1 MQAAALPRC
10 PAPRRL
16 LPSLRSA
23 PRRDPGR
30 LRQRGGLRC
39 APLRGAGGVR
49 KRPRPPPQPG
59 IPRFVSDTP
68 GSATRVRDSAAA
80 GGERPG
86 SAVSSRHL
94 PRPPSLPPSRC
105 FAPVL
110 AKGKEV
116 APRRAVPC
124 RTLPGCAAPSAQ
136 PPPFLC
142 PALPCPLSGA
152 GSPRATTAPSNPG
165 EAGGAALTDSLP
177 EPPRVPAGSRQP
189 FAPGPAAEESTA
201 CARTPFVNRSR
212 LQPRTYEILSSD
224 QKVKECEK
232 GRSGVTYAPVT
243 VS

>member
-116 APRRAVPC
+116 APRRAAPYPSGVRGPISPAAS
-124 RTLPGCAAPSAQ
+124 LPLP
-136 PPPFLC
+136 C
-142 PALPCPLSGA
+142 PALPAFRC
-152 GSPRATTAPSNPG
+152 RQ
-165 EAGGAALTDSLP
+165 
-177 EPPRVPAGSRQP
+177 PAGH
-189 FAPGPAAEESTA
+189 
-201 CARTPFVNRSR
+201 NRPE
-212 LQPRTYEILSSD
+212 QPRRG
-224 QKVKECEK
+224 
-232 GRSGVTYAPVT
+232 GRSCAH
-243 VS
+243 

>member
-1 MQAAALPRC
+1 MRLQVPGAGGGSRAEDRAVTATTGARRRPGRWACRQRPCRAA
-10 PAPRRL
+10 RRRAGS
-16 LPSLRSA
+16 SLRSA

-142 PALPCPLSGA
+142 PALPCPARFQVPAARGPQP
-152 GSPRATTAPSNPG
+152 PRATPARRAELRSLTACRSRRVCPQ
-165 EAGGAALTDSLP
+165 GAVSRLRLARLRRKAQL
-177 EPPRVPAGSRQP
+177 VPAL
-189 FAPGPAAEESTA
+189 
-201 CARTPFVNRSR
+201 R
-212 LQPRTYEILSSD
+212 L
-224 QKVKECEK
+224 
-232 GRSGVTYAPVT
+232 
-243 VS
+243 